1 VVDELHWV
9 EKLRGRAEEY
19 FFLFSPIFSPFS
31 SILQKPGL
39 QVNQGCIENLCN
51 VNGLLL
57 SFDLMS
63 PWHIDCSFCQIV
75 MKRIYQIFFSHNS
88 KLSKIQAIVEDIA
101 RTDISI
107 LIKGESGTGK
117 SLVAQAIH
125 QNSLR
130 NSKPF
135 IKVNCAAIPKGL
147 LESELFGFEK
157 GAFTGAHMKK
167 PGKFELA
174 NEGTILLNEIGE
186 MDISVQGKL
195 LQVLQDGQ
203 FCRLGGNGTVSVNTR
218 IIATTQ
224 NHLEQSVKEGFFR
237 EDLFY
242 RINTVTV
249 TIPPLRDRKEQIVPF
264 SQYFLNL
271 YRTKYGRSVSS
282 LSLRTLGAFKS
293 YPWPGNLRELENTIK
308 RIVLL
313 GDEEAVVEG
322 LVREKTG
329 NGGAREIQETLSGMN
344 SVDSADLRQV
354 GRKAAESAEKR
365 VIENTLHE
373 TRWNRKNAARLLGV
387 SYKTLL
393 NKIQKYHLDK
403 VQEL

>member
-1 VVDELHWV
+1 
-9 EKLRGRAEEY
+9 
-19 FFLFSPIFSPFS
+19 
-31 SILQKPGL
+31 
-39 QVNQGCIENLCN
+39 
-51 VNGLLL
+51 
-57 SFDLMS
+57 
-63 PWHIDCSFCQIV
+63 
-75 MKRIYQIFFSHNS
+75 MKRIYQIFFSYNS
-88 KLSKIQAIVEDIA
+88 KLSKIQTVVEDIA
-101 RTDISI
+101 RTDISV

-117 SLVAQAIH
+117 ELVAQAIH
-125 QNSLR
+125 QHSLR

-174 NEGTILLNEIGE
+174 NEGTILLNGIAE

-203 FCRLGGNGTVSVNTR
+203 FCRLGGNGTVSVDTR

-224 NHLEQSVKEGFFR
+224 DHLEQAVKEGLFR

-282 LSLRTLGAFKS
+282 LSLRTLGAFKK
-293 YPWPGNLRELENTIK
+293 YHWPGNIRELENTIK

-313 GDEEAVVEG
+313 GDEEAVVRA
-322 LVREKTG
+322 LVLKEAGDERAVEMS
-329 NGGAREIQETLSGMN
+329 QESHPGMN
-344 SVDSADLRQV
+344 SVDPADIRQV
-354 GRKAAESAEKR
+354 GRKAAETAEKR
-365 VIENTLHE
+365 IIQNTLHQ
-373 TRWNRKNAARLLGV
+373 TRWNRKDAARRLGV

-393 NKIQKYHLDK
+393 NKIQKYQLDR

>member
-1 VVDELHWV
+1 
-9 EKLRGRAEEY
+9 
-19 FFLFSPIFSPFS
+19 
-31 SILQKPGL
+31 
-39 QVNQGCIENLCN
+39 
-51 VNGLLL
+51 
-57 SFDLMS
+57 
-63 PWHIDCSFCQIV
+63 
-75 MKRIYQIFFSHNS
+75 MKRIYEIFFSYNS
-88 KLSKIQAIVEDIA
+88 KLSRIQTVVEDIA
-101 RTDISI
+101 RTDISV

-117 SLVAQAIH
+117 QLVAQAIH

-130 NSKPF
+130 KSKPF
-135 IKVNCAAIPKGL
+135 IKVNCAAIPRGL

-174 NEGTILLNEIGE
+174 NGGTVLLNGIGE

-203 FCRLGGNGTVSVNTR
+203 FCRLGGDGTVSVDTR

-224 NHLEQSVKEGFFR
+224 DHLEQTVKEGLFR

-264 SQYFLNL
+264 SQHFFNL
-271 YRTKYGRSVSS
+271 YNTKYGRAVPS

-293 YPWPGNLRELENTIK
+293 YPWPGNIRELENTIK

-313 GDEEAVVEG
+313 GDEEAVVQS
-322 LVREKTG
+322 LVREKAG
-329 NGGAREIQETLSGMN
+329 NGGARGIPQETFPDAN
-344 SVDSADLRQV
+344 AADAADLRKV
-354 GRKAAESAEKR
+354 GREAAETAEKKI
-365 VIENTLHE
+365 IENTLHE
-373 TRWNRKNAARLLGV
+373 TRWNRRDAARLLGV

-393 NKIQKYHLDK
+393 NKIQKYRLGKNSRTVTEGGSHG
-403 VQEL
+403 

>member
-1 VVDELHWV
+1 
-9 EKLRGRAEEY
+9 
-19 FFLFSPIFSPFS
+19 
-31 SILQKPGL
+31 
-39 QVNQGCIENLCN
+39 
-51 VNGLLL
+51 
-57 SFDLMS
+57 
-63 PWHIDCSFCQIV
+63 
-75 MKRIYQIFFSHNS
+75 MKRIYQIFFSYNS
-88 KLSKIQAIVEDIA
+88 KLGRIRTVVEDIA
-101 RTDISI
+101 RTDISV

-117 SLVAQAIH
+117 ELVAQAIH

-203 FCRLGGNGTVSVNTR
+203 FCRLGGSGTVSVNTR

-224 NHLEQSVKEGFFR
+224 NHLDQAVKEGLFR

-293 YPWPGNLRELENTIK
+293 YPWPGNIRELENTIK

-313 GDEEAVVEG
+313 EDEEAVVQT

-329 NGGAREIQETLSGMN
+329 NGGAREIPQEIFPNMN

-354 GRKAAESAEKR
+354 GRKAAETAEKR
-365 VIENTLHE
+365 IIQNTLHE
-373 TRWNRKNAARLLGV
+373 TRWNRKDAARLLGV

-393 NKIQKYHLDK
+393 NKIQRYQLDK

>member
-1 VVDELHWV
+1 
-9 EKLRGRAEEY
+9 
-19 FFLFSPIFSPFS
+19 
-31 SILQKPGL
+31 
-39 QVNQGCIENLCN
+39 
-51 VNGLLL
+51 
-57 SFDLMS
+57 
-63 PWHIDCSFCQIV
+63 

-88 KLSKIQAIVEDIA
+88 KLSRIQTVVEDIA
-101 RTDISI
+101 RTDISV

-117 SLVAQAIH
+117 ELVAQAIH
-125 QNSLR
+125 QHSLR
-130 NSKPF
+130 KSQPF

-174 NEGTILLNEIGE
+174 NEGTILLNGIAE

-203 FCRLGGNGTVSVNTR
+203 FCRLGGGGAVSVDTR

-224 NHLEQSVKEGFFR
+224 DHLEQAVREGLFR

-271 YRTKYGRSVSS
+271 YRTKYGRAVPS
-282 LSLRTLGAFKS
+282 LSLRTLGAFKK
-293 YPWPGNLRELENTIK
+293 YHWPGNIRELENTIK

-313 GDEEAVVEG
+313 GDEEAVVAGPGFERSG
-322 LVREKTG
+322 RRESCRDFAGESPGHEFCRSCRYQTG
-329 NGGAREIQETLSGMN
+329 WEESCRDSREEDHSEHAAR
-344 SVDSADLRQV
+344 
-354 GRKAAESAEKR
+354 
-365 VIENTLHE
+365 NTLE
-373 TRWNRKNAARLLGV
+373 SEGRCQAVR
-387 SYKTLL
+387 S
-393 NKIQKYHLDK
+393 
-403 VQEL
+403 EL

>member
-1 VVDELHWV
+1 
-9 EKLRGRAEEY
+9 
-19 FFLFSPIFSPFS
+19 
-31 SILQKPGL
+31 
-39 QVNQGCIENLCN
+39 
-51 VNGLLL
+51 
-57 SFDLMS
+57 M
-63 PWHIDCSFCQIV
+63 

-88 KLSKIQAIVEDIA
+88 KLSRIQTIIEDIA
-101 RTDISI
+101 RTDICV

-117 SLVAQAIH
+117 ELVAQAIH
-125 QNSLR
+125 QSSLR

-135 IKVNCAAIPKGL
+135 IKINCAAIPRGL

-174 NEGTILLNEIGE
+174 NGGTILLNEIGE
-186 MDISVQGKL
+186 MDISVQAKL

-203 FCRLGGNGTVSVNTR
+203 FCRLGGDGSVSVNTR
-218 IIATTQ
+218 IITTTQ
-224 NHLEQSVKEGFFR
+224 DHLEQSVKDGLFR

-242 RINTVTV
+242 RINIVTV

-271 YRTKYGRSVSS
+271 YKAKYGRSVPS
-282 LSLRTLGAFKS
+282 LSLRTLSTFKN
-293 YPWPGNLRELENTIK
+293 YGWPGNIRELENTVK

-313 GDEEAVVEG
+313 GDEEAVAQA
-322 LVREKTG
+322 LVRKRTG
-329 NGGAREIQETLSGMN
+329 DERLDEIHQEASSGI
-344 SVDSADLRQV
+344 SPAELADLRQV
-354 GRKAAESAEKR
+354 GKKAAETAEKKIIR
-365 VIENTLHE
+365 NTLHE
-373 TRWNRKNAARLLGV
+373 TRWNRKDAARLLGV

-393 NKIQKYHLDK
+393 NKIQKYQLDK

>member
-1 VVDELHWV
+1 
-9 EKLRGRAEEY
+9 
-19 FFLFSPIFSPFS
+19 
-31 SILQKPGL
+31 
-39 QVNQGCIENLCN
+39 
-51 VNGLLL
+51 
-57 SFDLMS
+57 
-63 PWHIDCSFCQIV
+63 

-88 KLSKIQAIVEDIA
+88 KLSKIQTIVEDIA
-101 RTDISI
+101 RTDISV

-117 SLVAQAIH
+117 ELVAQAIH

-224 NHLEQSVKEGFFR
+224 NHLEQAVKEGFFR

-293 YPWPGNLRELENTIK
+293 YPWPGNIRELENTVK

-313 GDEEAVVEG
+313 GDEEAVVQALE
-322 LVREKTG
+322 REKTG
-329 NGGAREIQETLSGMN
+329 NGGAGEISQESHRAM
-344 SVDSADLRQV
+344 DPAEAADLRQV
-354 GRKAAESAEKR
+354 GKKAAETAEKR
-365 VIENTLHE
+365 VIQNTLHE

-393 NKIQKYHLDK
+393 NKIQKYQLDK

>member
-1 VVDELHWV
+1 
-9 EKLRGRAEEY
+9 
-19 FFLFSPIFSPFS
+19 
-31 SILQKPGL
+31 
-39 QVNQGCIENLCN
+39 
-51 VNGLLL
+51 
-57 SFDLMS
+57 
-63 PWHIDCSFCQIV
+63 

-88 KLSKIQAIVEDIA
+88 KLSRIQTVVEDIA
-101 RTDISI
+101 RTDISV

-117 SLVAQAIH
+117 ELVARAIH

-130 NSKPF
+130 SSQPF
-135 IKVNCAAIPKGL
+135 IKVNCAAIPKRL

-174 NEGTILLNEIGE
+174 NEGTILLSGIGE

-203 FCRLGGNGTVSVNTR
+203 FFRLGGGGTVSVDTR

-224 NHLEQSVKEGFFR
+224 DHLEKAVREGLFR

-271 YRTKYGRSVSS
+271 YRTKYGRSVPS
-282 LSLRTLGAFKS
+282 LSLRTLGAFKK
-293 YPWPGNLRELENTIK
+293 YHWPGNIRELENTIQ

-313 GDEEAVVEG
+313 GDEEAVVRG
-322 LVREKTG
+322 LLSKGAGDERAVDISRE
-329 NGGAREIQETLSGMN
+329 SHPDMN
-344 SVDSADLRQV
+344 SADPADIRQV
-354 GRKAAESAEKR
+354 GRKAAETAEKR
-365 VIENTLHE
+365 IIRNTLYE
-373 TRWNRKNAARLLGV
+373 THWNRKDAARLLGV
-387 SYKTLL
+387 SYRTLL
-393 NKIQKYHLDK
+393 SKIQRYQLDK

>member
-1 VVDELHWV
+1 
-9 EKLRGRAEEY
+9 
-19 FFLFSPIFSPFS
+19 
-31 SILQKPGL
+31 
-39 QVNQGCIENLCN
+39 
-51 VNGLLL
+51 
-57 SFDLMS
+57 
-63 PWHIDCSFCQIV
+63 

-88 KLSKIQAIVEDIA
+88 KLSRIQTIVEEIA
-101 RTDISI
+101 RTDISV
-107 LIKGESGTGK
+107 LIKGESGAGK
-117 SLVAQAIH
+117 ELVAEAIH
-125 QNSLR
+125 QSSLR

-135 IKVNCAAIPKGL
+135 IRVNCTAIPKGL
-147 LESELFGFEK
+147 IESELFGFEK

-203 FCRLGGNGTVSVNTR
+203 FCRLGGDGTVSVNTR

-224 NHLEQSVKEGFFR
+224 NHLEQAVKEGLFR

-282 LSLRTLGAFKS
+282 LSLRTLGAFKR
-293 YPWPGNLRELENTIK
+293 YPWPGNIRELENTIK

-313 GDEEAVVEG
+313 GDEEAVVRA
-322 LVREKTG
+322 LVLKEAGDER
-329 NGGAREIQETLSGMN
+329 AVEIFQESHPAMN
-344 SVDSADLRQV
+344 PAEAADLRKV
-354 GRKAAESAEKR
+354 GKKAAETAEKK
-365 VIENTLHE
+365 IIQNTLHE
-373 TRWNRKNAARLLGV
+373 TRWNRKDAARRLGV

-393 NKIQKYHLDK
+393 NKIQKYQLDK

>member
-1 VVDELHWV
+1 
-9 EKLRGRAEEY
+9 
-19 FFLFSPIFSPFS
+19 
-31 SILQKPGL
+31 
-39 QVNQGCIENLCN
+39 
-51 VNGLLL
+51 
-57 SFDLMS
+57 
-63 PWHIDCSFCQIV
+63 

-88 KLSKIQAIVEDIA
+88 KLSRIQTVVEDIA
-101 RTDISI
+101 RTDISV

-117 SLVAQAIH
+117 ELVAQAIH

-130 NSKPF
+130 SSQPF

-157 GAFTGAHMKK
+157 EAFTCAHMKK

-174 NEGTILLNEIGE
+174 NEGTILLSGIGE

-203 FCRLGGNGTVSVNTR
+203 FFRLGGGGTVSVDTR

-224 NHLEQSVKEGFFR
+224 DHLEKAVREGLFR

-271 YRTKYGRSVSS
+271 YRTKYGRAVPS
-282 LSLRTLGAFKS
+282 LSLRTLGAFKK
-293 YPWPGNLRELENTIK
+293 YHWPGNIRELENTIK

-313 GDEEAVVEG
+313 GDEEAVVRA
-322 LVREKTG
+322 LVSKGAGDERGVDISRESHP
-329 NGGAREIQETLSGMN
+329 AMN
-344 SVDSADLRQV
+344 SADPADIRQV
-354 GRKAAESAEKR
+354 GRKAAETAEKR
-365 VIENTLHE
+365 IIQNTLYE
-373 TRWNRKNAARLLGV
+373 THWNRKDAARLLGV
-387 SYKTLL
+387 SYRTLL
-393 NKIQKYHLDK
+393 NKIQRYQLDK

>member
-1 VVDELHWV
+1 
-9 EKLRGRAEEY
+9 
-19 FFLFSPIFSPFS
+19 
-31 SILQKPGL
+31 
-39 QVNQGCIENLCN
+39 
-51 VNGLLL
+51 
-57 SFDLMS
+57 
-63 PWHIDCSFCQIV
+63 
-75 MKRIYQIFFSHNS
+75 MKRIYQIFFSYNS
-88 KLSKIQAIVEDIA
+88 KLGRIRTVVEDIA
-101 RTDISI
+101 RTDISV

-117 SLVAQAIH
+117 ELVAQAIH

-203 FCRLGGNGTVSVNTR
+203 FCRLGGSGTVSVNTR

-224 NHLEQSVKEGFFR
+224 NHLDQAVKEGLFR

-293 YPWPGNLRELENTIK
+293 YPWPGNIRELENTIK

-313 GDEEAVVEG
+313 EDEEAVVQT

-329 NGGAREIQETLSGMN
+329 NGGAREIPQEIFPNMN

-354 GRKAAESAEKR
+354 GRKAAETAEKR
-365 VIENTLHE
+365 IIQNTLHE
-373 TRWNRKNAARLLGV
+373 TRWNRKDAARLLGV

-393 NKIQKYHLDK
+393 NKIQKYQLDR

>member
-1 VVDELHWV
+1 V
-9 EKLRGRAEEY
+9 
-19 FFLFSPIFSPFS
+19 
-31 SILQKPGL
+31 
-39 QVNQGCIENLCN
+39 
-51 VNGLLL
+51 
-57 SFDLMS
+57 
-63 PWHIDCSFCQIV
+63 
-75 MKRIYQIFFSHNS
+75 
-88 KLSKIQAIVEDIA
+88 
-101 RTDISI
+101 
-107 LIKGESGTGK
+107 
-117 SLVAQAIH
+117 
-125 QNSLR
+125 
-130 NSKPF
+130 
-135 IKVNCAAIPKGL
+135 
-147 LESELFGFEK
+147 
-157 GAFTGAHMKK
+157 
-167 PGKFELA
+167 
-174 NEGTILLNEIGE
+174 
-186 MDISVQGKL
+186 
-195 LQVLQDGQ
+195 
-203 FCRLGGNGTVSVNTR
+203 
-218 IIATTQ
+218 TTQ

-264 SQYFLNL
+264 PQYFLNL

>member
-1 VVDELHWV
+1 
-9 EKLRGRAEEY
+9 
-19 FFLFSPIFSPFS
+19 
-31 SILQKPGL
+31 
-39 QVNQGCIENLCN
+39 
-51 VNGLLL
+51 
-57 SFDLMS
+57 
-63 PWHIDCSFCQIV
+63 
-75 MKRIYQIFFSHNS
+75 MKKIYQIFFSYNCE
-88 KLSKIQAIVEDIA
+88 LSRIQTIVKDIA
-101 RTDISI
+101 RTDISV

-117 SLVAQAIH
+117 DLVAQAIH
-125 QNSLR
+125 ENSLR

-135 IKVNCAAIPKGL
+135 IKVNCAAIPRGL

-167 PGKFELA
+167 PGRFELA
-174 NEGTILLNEIGE
+174 NGGTILLNEIAE
-186 MDISVQGKL
+186 MDVSLQAKL

-224 NHLEQSVKEGFFR
+224 DHLEQAVKEGLFR

-271 YRTKYGRSVSS
+271 YRAKYGRSVPS
-282 LSLRTLGAFKS
+282 LSLKTLGAFKS
-293 YPWPGNLRELENTIK
+293 YHWPGNIRELENTIK

-313 GDEEAVVEG
+313 GDEEAVVRALVLKEG
-322 LVREKTG
+322 VGERAVEMSEES
-329 NGGAREIQETLSGMN
+329 RPGMN
-344 SVDSADLRQV
+344 YLDPADLRQV
-354 GRKAAESAEKR
+354 GRKAAEAAEKK
-365 VIENTLHE
+365 IIQNTLYE
-373 TRWNRKNAARLLGV
+373 TRWNRKNAARRLGV
-387 SYKTLL
+387 SYRTLL
-393 NKIQKYHLDK
+393 NKIQKYQLDR